1 MHKKHIGASSQ
12 LRAELWL
19 LEQGY
24 EVFRNVSAHGPIDI
38 IAVKDDQILKLDVK
52 TVRSVSP
59 NSAVRLKPDQ
69 EAQGVKALLVKADG
83 SFEIRDTKAWCET
96 RERWPKLA
104 DHPKTALWI

>member
-38 IAVKDDQILKLDVK
+38 IAIKGNQILKLDVK
-52 TVRSVSP
+52 TARSVGENPSFSWSDAHLLTP
-59 NSAVRLKPDQ
+59 EQETLGVR
-69 EAQGVKALLVKADG
+69 ALLVRGDG
-83 SFEIRDTKAWCET
+83 SFEIF
-96 RERWPKLA
+96 
-104 DHPKTALWI
+104 